1 MRLRILRSARA
12 ASLGGATSQLLA
24 PTVFSLRS
32 RLSTAAAVQVPT
44 SFVDNIITAISISR
58 WVTIGQKIYELWDDE
73 SVQNHQT
80 VALHQTL
87 RKRSPDVITTI
98 CCKSLNNKTKNQYPY
113 QNPSLPRNVSSYSF
127 IAHSCPILIIS
138 DPKTKASI
146 QMSSLM
152 PVILSQNKQEWGLW
166 IGFFVHWC
174 LFNAT
179 RMSQYAQPC
188 WRDVLVLFT
197 LVELLSCALCTWRR
211 STHAISW
218 ADFPP
223 KHKSAVSSLF
233 LSRPP
238 SPSSVSLKYL
248 QSGLQR
254 LSVSFRY
261 FLFFFTCG
269 EKWGVCLFWKI
280 LTKGSESF
288 GTGFQS
294 PDSPALVVLSPY
306 RCWANCNYQW
316 EPTLTHLLSKKGI
329 LLFGGILMQWLHT
342 ANESYPLYQSTTSA
356 LSLLLLLLF
365 YVYNYIQLFIAKCES
380 RILALSSRCNVCVF
394 FGHTSWRF
402 PFLCSRF
409 PSFSFC
415 VVGCAPRSTPPSA
428 YFLTFTHLLSLFI
441 AFSSL
446 SSVFCLFSLFFPSH
460 SYHFLSFFRQASPI
474 LLLIIPSN
482 IFLLQKLFPPHF
494 CPWLAPKYKSELWPL
509 GELTKKICGQSW
521 NLAPNCFPSKLPKT
535 KGAIELSSK
544 CHKMGGTIYHQ

>member
-12 ASLGGATSQLLA
+12 ASLGGSTSQLLA

-44 SFVDNIITAISISR
+44 RFVDNIITAISISR

-80 VALHQTL
+80 VALHQAL

-127 IAHSCPILIIS
+127 LAHSCPILITS
-138 DPKTKASI
+138 NPKTKASI

-166 IGFFVHWC
+166 IGFLCIDAFSMQPEC
-174 LFNAT
+174 LNTQNHVEEMFLFCSHCNA
-179 RMSQYAQPC
+179 
-188 WRDVLVLFT
+188 

-211 STHAISW
+211 SRHAISW

-238 SPSSVSLKYL
+238 SLSSVSLKYL

-380 RILALSSRCNVCVF
+380 RILALSSRCNVCVS

-428 YFLTFTHLLSLFI
+428 YFLTFTHLLLLFI
-441 AFSSL
+441 AFSSSL
-446 SSVFCLFSLFFPSH
+446 SSVFASFPSFLLLFF
-460 SYHFLSFFRQASPI
+460 FLSFFSSSVPNPPPVTFPHYS
-474 LLLIIPSN
+474 L
-482 IFLLQKLFPPHF
+482 KYFPP
-494 CPWLAPKYKSELWPL
+494 PKIISYPSLA
-509 GELTKKICGQSW
+509 LTG
-521 NLAPNCFPSKLPKT
+521 T
-535 KGAIELSSK
+535 KV
-544 CHKMGGTIYHQ
+544 